1 MSPLLH
7 SPRRVSV
14 ACAAIAAALAISA
27 CGSSSKSSTASSS
40 SGGAATTAGSS
51 SSSSSSGS
59 SVLSSAKA
67 QISQYSPIPKFKAT
81 GPKVDASKLSGK
93 KILVV
98 DNDQVAQELVT
109 INQGVTQAAAAAHLK
124 VSFFNGQD
132 TLSTD
137 QQGINQGIS
146 QKVAAIILDGVDPAL
161 VPSSMK
167 AAKAAGIPIVAATLG
182 TTKDN
187 PDVFGTSS
195 PDYVLMGNLMAD
207 AAVVGNSGGKI
218 TADVVQFT
226 NPTVPQALS
235 GVKSVFSKCSS
246 SCTISKSD
254 TIEPQDWPTKVA
266 PTVVA
271 DVKANPDVNVIF
283 GVVDDTMGNFAATG
297 VKEAAV
303 TNVKVIAGQGSGPA
317 PLATVQQGGAYYA
330 DPGQSAL
337 WTGWGAVDQAMRG
350 ILGMQ
355 PGTDV
360 TPIRYLDA
368 TTLKGV
374 NVKDS
379 TAIYGD
385 SYVSGFKTLW
395 GLSG

>member
-1 MSPLLH
+1 MSSLLH
-7 SPRRVSV
+7 SPRRVI
-14 ACAAIAAALAISA
+14 AAFAAVAAALAISA
-27 CGSSSKSSTASSS
+27 CGSSGSSSSS
-40 SGGAATTAGSS
+40 SGGAGSQSS
-51 SSSSSSGS
+51 SSSSAA
-59 SVLSSAKA
+59 LKAAKA
-67 QISQYSPIPKFKAT
+67 QIAKYSSIPKFKAP
-81 GPKVDASKLSGK
+81 GPSVAAAKLSGK

-109 INQGVTQAAAAAHLK
+109 INQGVTQAAAAAHIS

-137 QQGINQGIS
+137 QQGIQQGIN
-146 QKVAAIILDGVDPAL
+146 QKVSAIILDGVDPAL
-161 VPSSMK
+161 VPASLK
-167 AAKAAGIPIVAATLG
+167 AAKAAGIPIIAATLG

-187 PDVFGTSS
+187 PDVFGLSS
-195 PDYVLMGNLMAD
+195 PNYVLTGQLMAD
-207 AAVVGNSGGKI
+207 AALVGTNGAKI

-226 NPTVPQALS
+226 NPTVPEAIS
-235 GVKSVFSKCSS
+235 GIKSVFSKCSS
-246 SCTISKSD
+246 SCTISKSV

-266 PTVVA
+266 PAVVA

-283 GVVDDTMGNFAATG
+283 GVIDDTMGNFAATG

-350 ILGMQ
+350 MLGMA

-360 TPIRYLDA
+360 TPVRYLDA
-368 TTLKGV
+368 TVLKGV

-379 TAIYGD
+379 TALYGD
-385 SYVSGFKTLW
+385 SYVAGFKSLW
-395 GLSG
+395 GLGG

>member
-14 ACAAIAAALAISA
+14 ACVAIAAALAISA
-27 CGSSSKSSTASSS
+27 CGSSSKSSSTAASS
-40 SGGAATTAGSS
+40 SGGAATTASS
-51 SSSSSSGS
+51 GSSSSSGS

-67 QISQYSPIPKFKAT
+67 QIAQYSPIPKFKAT
-81 GPKVDASKLSGK
+81 GPKLDASKLSGK

-109 INQGVTQAAAAAHLK
+109 INQGVSQAAAAAHLK

-137 QQGINQGIS
+137 QQGINQGIN

-182 TTKDN
+182 TVKDN

-207 AAVVGNSGGKI
+207 AAVVGNNGGKI

-235 GVKSVFSKCSS
+235 GIKSVFGKCSG

-303 TNVKVIAGQGSGPA
+303 TNVKVIAGQGSGSRSAGDRPA
-317 PLATVQQGGAYYA
+317 GRRLLRRPRSV
-330 DPGQSAL
+330 
-337 WTGWGAVDQAMRG
+337 GAVDRLGRRG
-350 ILGMQ
+350 
-355 PGTDV
+355 PGDARHPRDGVRHRCHTDPV
-360 TPIRYLDA
+360 PRRDNA
-368 TTLKGV
+368 EGRRRQ
-374 NVKDS
+374 
-379 TAIYGD
+379 
-385 SYVSGFKTLW
+385 
-395 GLSG
+395 GLERPLR